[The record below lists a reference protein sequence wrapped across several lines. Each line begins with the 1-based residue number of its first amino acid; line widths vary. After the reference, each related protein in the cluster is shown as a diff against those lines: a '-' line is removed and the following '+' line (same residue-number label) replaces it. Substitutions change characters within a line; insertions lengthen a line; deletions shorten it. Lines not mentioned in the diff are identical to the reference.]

1 MSSSCLA
8 TAFAAVPPS
17 QEAFAEVQLLAE
29 VLAAGIAVV
38 VVEAATA
45 ELGCLLL
52 VEKFGEPVRMD
63 ETSCWEVEEAAVE
76 VVDAGAAFL
85 MERTRVLSFEG
96 WSGCGLEGQ
105 NCGP

>member
-1 MSSSCLA
+1 M
-8 TAFAAVPPS
+8 
-17 QEAFAEVQLLAE
+17 AE

-45 ELGCLLL
+45 VLGWLLL
-52 VEKFGEPVRMD
+52 VEKFAEPVRMD

-76 VVDAGAAFL
+76 VADAGAAFL
-85 MERTRVLSFEG
+85 MERTRVLSFGG